1 MVGHRKELIQNFLDI
16 VKITL
21 KEVEADKGISS
32 FGRTTFCTLV
42 DVNLKLSNGSVPS
55 LKVYEFDKDVLFDLS
70 EVNCTISSK

>member
-42 DVNLKLSNGSVPS
+42 DVNLKLSNGSVPF
-55 LKVYEFDKDVLFDLS
+55 L
-70 EVNCTISSK
+70 